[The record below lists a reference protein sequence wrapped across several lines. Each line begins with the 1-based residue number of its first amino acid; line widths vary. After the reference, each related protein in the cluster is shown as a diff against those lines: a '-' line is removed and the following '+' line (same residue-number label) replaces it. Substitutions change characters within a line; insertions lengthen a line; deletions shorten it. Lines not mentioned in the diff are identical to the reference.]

1 MFHLKSLVQEVHRRS
16 LWQVVGIYLGASWVV
31 LQVIE
36 TLTETAGLPDW
47 IGPFAI
53 VLLLIGFP
61 VMLATAFIQE
71 GLAKRRER
79 EPASPAA
86 IAEEGGA
93 VPAPQESSTGSTAT
107 EADTSTSRETEQ
119 LASSGTSRLGAHH
132 RIFTWRNALLGGVA
146 AFTLLGIVT
155 AAWIVMRTAGVG
167 PAATLVARGVLD
179 ERDAIILAD
188 FRGRAGD
195 SVMAQIVTEAL
206 RVDLSQTDAVR
217 LADPAFVNEA
227 LRRMERDG
235 GRLDVEVA
243 REIALRE
250 GIKGVMGGE
259 IGAVGSGYV
268 LTAQLV
274 APESGE
280 ILISERETAADS
292 SKIIGAIDK
301 LSRKVRQRI
310 GGSLRSIQSKPS
322 LEGVTTGNIY
332 ALRKYSQAVRA
343 VDTGKGQRGIALLEE
358 AVELDPEFAMAWR
371 KLGATLTGAG
381 EQEARAV
388 QAYTRAYEHRDRLTE
403 RERYLT
409 TGIYFTFVTEEPEAA
424 IHAYQSLLEI
434 DPDDSW
440 ALNNLGLV
448 YGGNRD
454 FDRAADL
461 YRRSL
466 EADST
471 NAAIPYSNLVGTLV
485 AAGRREDAER
495 ELAEWSARYPDAN
508 RPVVQAAR
516 LAALRGER
524 ETAVERLRELRE
536 RAGGNPYWMGVAD
549 EGLAQV
555 ALAEGR
561 FVEGEAHL
569 ANRLETLSDRGLG
582 GAYLEAVAFL
592 ARARAV
598 VLADLPNANRD
609 LSAALAEYPLAEMEL
624 LDRPYALLA
633 TAFATTQDPEKA
645 RSLLQEFEDEL
656 APEYRR
662 GTLDNAAERARG
674 QVALAEGRY
683 DEAIGHFRRSD
694 EGVCRLCPLPGLAAA
709 YDGAGERD
717 SAVAVYERYV
727 NTPALNRLIGDQVYL
742 GVTYERLGQ
751 LHDEREDWEK
761 AAEYYARFV
770 ELWQEADPELQPRV
784 EAAQKRL
791 DEIFAQRG

>member
-1 MFHLKSLVQEVHRRS
+1 VFDLKSLVHEVHRRS
-16 LWQVVGIYLGASWVV
+16 LWQVVGIYLGASWIV

-53 VLLLIGFP
+53 VLLLVGFP
-61 VMLATAFIQE
+61 IMLATAFIQE
-71 GLAKRRER
+71 GLAKSKER
-79 EPASPAA
+79 EPVSP
-86 IAEEGGA
+86 
-93 VPAPQESSTGSTAT
+93 TAT
-107 EADTSTSRETEQ
+107 TEESGVRAPGEPPTATAAVEAEAPTSPTSEQ
-119 LASSGTSRLGAHH
+119 PARSTTSALGAHH
-132 RIFTWRNALLGGVA
+132 RIFTWRNALLGDIA

-155 AAWIVMRTAGVG
+155 AAWIAMRTAGIG
-167 PAATLVARGVLD
+167 PAATLVAQGVLD
-179 ERDAIILAD
+179 ERDAIILSD
-188 FRGRAGD
+188 FEGRAGD

-217 LADPAFVNEA
+217 LADPAFVNAA

-235 GRLDVEVA
+235 GRLDMEVA
-243 REIALRE
+243 REVALRE

-301 LSRKVRQRI
+301 LSRKVRQRF
-310 GGSLRSIQSKPS
+310 GGSLRSIQSKPA
-322 LEGVTTGNIY
+322 LEGVTTGSID

-343 VDTGKGQRGIALLEE
+343 VDTGRSQRGIALLEE

-485 AAGRREDAER
+485 ASGRREDAER

-508 RPVVQAAR
+508 RPVAQAAR

-524 ETAVERLRELRE
+524 ETAVQRLGELRE
-536 RAGGNPYWMGVAD
+536 RAAGNPYWMGVAD
-549 EGLAQV
+549 EGLAQL

-561 FVEGEAHL
+561 FVQGEAHF
-569 ANRLETLSDRGLG
+569 ADRLETLSERGLG
-582 GAYLEAVAFL
+582 GAYLEAVAL
-592 ARARAV
+592 RAAARAV
-598 VLADLPNANRD
+598 VLGSLPDANRD

-624 LDRPYALLA
+624 LDRPYPLLA
-633 TAFATTQDPEKA
+633 TAFAITQDPEQA
-645 RSLLQEFEDEL
+645 RSLLQEFENEL

-674 QVALAEGRY
+674 QIALAEGRF

-694 EGVCRLCPLPGLAAA
+694 EGICRLCPLPGLAAA
-709 YDGAGERD
+709 YEGAGERD
-717 SAVAVYERYV
+717 SAIAVFERYV
-727 NTPALNRLIGDQVYL
+727 KTPSLNRLIGDQVYL

-751 LHDEREDWEK
+751 LYDEREDWEK
-761 AAEYYARFV
+761 AAEYYAKLV
-770 ELWQEADPELQPRV
+770 ELWREADPELQPRV
-784 EAAQKRL
+784 DAAQKRL
-791 DEIFAQRG
+791 DAIFAERG

>member
-1 MFHLKSLVQEVHRRS
+1 MFDLKSLVGEVHRRS
-16 LWQVVGIYLGASWVV
+16 LWQVVGIYLGASWIV

-53 VLLLIGFP
+53 VLLLVGFP
-61 VMLATAFIQE
+61 IMLATAFIQE
-71 GLAKRRER
+71 GLAKSRER
-79 EPASPAA
+79 EPASAA
-86 IAEEGGA
+86 TAAGEGEVA
-93 VPAPQESSTGSTAT
+93 APHESSTASTAT
-107 EADTSTSRETEQ
+107 EAATLASRETEGP
-119 LASSGTSRLGAHH
+119 APSATSGLGAHH

-155 AAWIVMRTAGVG
+155 AAWIVMRTAGIG
-167 PAATLVARGVLD
+167 PAASLVAQGVLD

-188 FRGRAGD
+188 FQSRAGD
-195 SVMAQIVTEAL
+195 SVMAQVVTEAL

-217 LADPAFVNEA
+217 LADPAFVNGA

-243 REIALRE
+243 REVALRE

-274 APESGE
+274 SPESGE

-301 LSRKVRQRI
+301 LSRRVRQRI
-310 GGSLRSIQSKPS
+310 GGSLRSIQSKPA
-322 LEGVTTGNIY
+322 LEGVTTGSMD

-343 VDTGKGQRGIALLEE
+343 VDTGRGQRGIALLEE

-388 QAYTRAYEHRDRLTE
+388 EAYTKAYENRDRLTE

-409 TGIYFTFVTEEPEAA
+409 VGIYFFLVIEDPEAA

-448 YGGNRD
+448 YGANRD
-454 FDRAADL
+454 FERAADL

-471 NAAIPYSNLVGTLV
+471 NAAIPYSNLVGALV
-485 AAGRREDAER
+485 AAGRPEDAER
-495 ELAEWSARYPDAN
+495 ELAEWASQYPEAN
-508 RPVVQAAR
+508 RPVAQAAR
-516 LAALRGER
+516 LAALSGER
-524 ETAVERLRELRE
+524 ESAVQRFGELRE
-536 RAGGNPYWMGVAD
+536 RAAGNPYWIGVAD
-549 EGLAQV
+549 EGLAQL

-561 FVEGEAHL
+561 FVESEAHL
-569 ANRLETLSDRGLG
+569 ADRLETLSERGLG
-582 GAYLEAVAFL
+582 GAYLEAMAFR
-592 ARARAV
+592 AAARAV
-598 VLADLPNANRD
+598 VLGNLPNAHRD
-609 LSAALAEYPLAEMEL
+609 LSAALTEYPLAEMEL
-624 LDRPYALLA
+624 LDRPYTLLA
-633 TAFATTQDPEKA
+633 TVFAIIQDPEQA
-645 RSLLQEFEDEL
+645 RSLLQEFENEL
-656 APEYRR
+656 TPEFRR
-662 GTLDNAAERARG
+662 GTLDNAAERAHG
-674 QVALAEGRY
+674 QIALAEGRY

-694 EGVCRLCPLPGLAAA
+694 EGICRLCPLPGLAAA

-717 SAVAVYERYV
+717 SAIAVYERYV
-727 NTPALNRLIGDQVYL
+727 TTPGLNRLIGDQVYL

-761 AAEYYARFV
+761 AAEYYAKLV
-770 ELWQEADPELQPRV
+770 DLWKEADPELQPRV
-784 EAAQKRL
+784 QAAQRRL

>member
-1 MFHLKSLVQEVHRRS
+1 MFHLKSFVQEVHRRS

-71 GLAKRRER
+71 GRAKSRER
-79 EPASPAA
+79 EPASP
-86 IAEEGGA
+86 E
-93 VPAPQESSTGSTAT
+93 V
-107 EADTSTSRETEQ
+107 DTSTSREAQ
-119 LASSGTSRLGAHH
+119 PPAPSGTSRLGAHH

-217 LADPAFVNEA
+217 LADPAFVNAA

-235 GRLDVEVA
+235 GRLDVDVA
-243 REIALRE
+243 REVALRE

-409 TGIYFTFVTEEPEAA
+409 TGIYFTFVTEQPEAA

-448 YGGNRD
+448 YGGSRD
-454 FDRAADL
+454 FEKAADL
-461 YRRSL
+461 FRRSL

-524 ETAVERLRELRE
+524 ETAVERLGELRE
-536 RAGGNPYWMGVAD
+536 RAGGNNPYWMGVAD

-569 ANRLETLSDRGLG
+569 ADRLETLSERGLG
-582 GAYLEAVAFL
+582 GAYLEAVAFRAA
-592 ARARAV
+592 ARGV
-598 VLADLPNANRD
+598 VLGNVANANRD
-609 LSAALAEYPLAEMEL
+609 LTAALAEYPLAEMEL

-633 TAFATTQDPEKA
+633 TAFAIAQDPEKA

-694 EGVCRLCPLPGLAAA
+694 EGICRLCPLPGLAAA
-709 YDGAGERD
+709 YDGAGQRD
-717 SAVAVYERYV
+717 SAIAVYERYV
-727 NTPALNRLIGDQVYL
+727 DTPALNRLIGDQVYL

-761 AAEYYARFV
+761 AAEYYAKLV